1 MKEINLTEWII
12 YTEIFSEKKSCS
24 GLPIP
29 SGLNPISTRVA
40 LIIATQAR
48 IYFLQTSKQQY
59 GSKTLKAKKTER
71 KRTLVGCHKLENF
84 LVIND
89 HTRNCAPGSSRGVI
103 GRRRRKRKNSN
114 GLFNLIAISP
124 RGFYELQVVRNYE
137 HHFNI

>member
-59 GSKTLKAKKTER
+59 GSKQKKLKEKERWWAATSLKIFWSSMTILEIVPQGVVEGLLEEEKKEKT
-71 KRTLVGCHKLENF
+71 
-84 LVIND
+84 
-89 HTRNCAPGSSRGVI
+89 A
-103 GRRRRKRKNSN
+103 
-114 GLFNLIAISP
+114 
-124 RGFYELQVVRNYE
+124 
-137 HHFNI
+137 